1 MDVYNIGNPPKSAA
15 HSSFPGN
22 SCRKRRTLLTCTL
35 ESSSK
40 GALLGCCSYNS
51 PIKIAFPTHP
61 PGPVSHEVS
70 LLKGFFIVAIM
81 LGTWGNLEGYALE
94 VALTAANSAGQV
106 SILTVSVIGH
116 PLLTSSSGMVWIR
129 SGYHQWYFDQPGLS
143 QSFP

>member
-1 MDVYNIGNPPKSAA
+1 
-15 HSSFPGN
+15 
-22 SCRKRRTLLTCTL
+22 
-35 ESSSK
+35 
-40 GALLGCCSYNS
+40 
-51 PIKIAFPTHP
+51 
-61 PGPVSHEVS
+61 